1 MQIIINI
8 IIFLLTLF
16 FYIHINFHLTTNN
29 DLEIL
34 EVDEINK
41 QKFEEVCDYK
51 KPLLFKFYNEEIDN
65 CLNIDNIINN
75 YPNFEINIRNTNDY
89 NNKDTTLLPMKIK
102 DSIELFN
109 KDLSNTYIS
118 EYNND
123 FLEESTLI
131 KSITSNDLFLRPY
144 LCSEYKHDIILGS
157 LGTYVPLRYELNY
170 RSYLYVIDGEIDV
183 MLTVPSNEKYLDII
197 KDYDLFEFRSGL
209 SPFQENNDKLDKVKF
224 LSVTLKK
231 GDMLYIPFKWFY
243 TYKIKMSNSIVCF
256 SKYKVIMNSLAIFP
270 EIINNFIYK
279 QNLKLKFMNTIS

>member
-1 MQIIINI
+1 M
-8 IIFLLTLF
+8 
-16 FYIHINFHLTTNN
+16 
-29 DLEIL
+29 
-34 EVDEINK
+34 
-41 QKFEEVCDYK
+41 
-51 KPLLFKFYNEEIDN
+51 
-65 CLNIDNIINN
+65 
-75 YPNFEINIRNTNDY
+75 
-89 NNKDTTLLPMKIK
+89 LLPNVCMWKTLRSVQKSIK
-102 DSIELFN
+102 KFN
-109 KDLSNTYIS
+109 LYFLSN
-118 EYNND
+118 
-123 FLEESTLI
+123 
-131 KSITSNDLFLRPY
+131 
-144 LCSEYKHDIILGS
+144 
-157 LGTYVPLRYELNY
+157 LGTYIPLRYELNY

-224 LSVTLKK
+224 LSITLKK